1 MNRADVLVTVCFA
14 TIFAIGLGLSL
25 SLSVGSPYAIAGL
38 PDFSSSGNEAQ
49 DNNSVSPS
57 TSQTQQQEQTP
68 IKPWYSTR
76 WICRSYNCYS

>member
-25 SLSVGSPYAIAGL
+25 SLSVGSSYAIAGL
-38 PDFSSSGNEAQ
+38 PDFSSSRNEAQ